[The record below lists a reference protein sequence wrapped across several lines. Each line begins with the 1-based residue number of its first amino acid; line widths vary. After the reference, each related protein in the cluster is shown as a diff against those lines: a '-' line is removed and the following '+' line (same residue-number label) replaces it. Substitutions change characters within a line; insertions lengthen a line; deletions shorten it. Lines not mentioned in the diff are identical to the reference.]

1 MLKNKKALDILLQ
14 KNFKIIHQK
23 FRLCFKYE
31 TEEREKIRINFGKI
45 SKYKVKKILTSRK
58 NS

>member
-14 KNFKIIHQK
+14 KNFKINHQK

-45 SKYKVKKILTSRK
+45 SK
-58 NS
+58 

>member
-14 KNFKIIHQK
+14 KNIKIIHQK
-23 FRLCFKYE
+23 FQLCFKYE

-45 SKYKVKKILTSRK
+45 SK
-58 NS
+58 